1 MAFWTQLGL
10 LLWKNF
16 TYRRRQTFQLLIEV
30 AWPLFIFFI
39 LISVRLSYPPYEQH
53 ESQVK
58 SSSVLNRELG
68 TRVPWVNGIIC
79 NANNPCFRYPTP
91 GESPGIVGNFN
102 ASIVS
107 RLFSDARRL
116 LLYSQQDTSIKD
128 VQKVLG
134 KLHKLGNS
142 SALDLKLRDFLIDN
156 ETFSDF
162 LHHNVSMPS
171 SAVEELLDAGVNL
184 QQV

>member
-1 MAFWTQLGL
+1 MTFWTQLAL

-16 TYRRRQTFQLLIEV
+16 TYRKRQTFQLLIEV

-53 ESQVK
+53 ECKYQTQQ
-58 SSSVLNRELG
+58 LHPEWLL
-68 TRVPWVNGIIC
+68 PWIQGIIC

-107 RLFSDARRL
+107 RLFSDAKRL

-134 KLHKLGNS
+134 KLRKLGNS
-142 SALDLKLRDFLIDN
+142 S
-156 ETFSDF
+156 
-162 LHHNVSMPS
+162 
-171 SAVEELLDAGVNL
+171 G
-184 QQV
+184 

>member
-53 ESQVK
+53 ECHFPNKAMPSA
-58 SSSVLNRELG
+58 G
-68 TRVPWVNGIIC
+68 TLPWIQGIIC

-107 RLFSDARRL
+107 RLFSDAKRL

-134 KLHKLGNS
+134 KLRKLGNS
-142 SALDLKLRDFLIDN
+142 SGLDLKLRDFLIDN

-162 LHHNVSMPS
+162 LHHNMSVPS
-171 SAVEELLDAGVNL
+171 SAVEELLDAEVNL
-184 QQV
+184 QRV

>member
-53 ESQVK
+53 ECK
-58 SSSVLNRELG
+58 YKREQLHPEWLLFH
-68 TRVPWVNGIIC
+68 VPS
-79 NANNPCFRYPTP
+79 PCFRYPTP

-107 RLFSDARRL
+107 RLFSDAKRL

-134 KLHKLGNS
+134 KLQKLRNS
-142 SALDLKLRDFLIDN
+142 SGLDLKLRDFLIDN
-156 ETFSDF
+156 ETLSDF

-171 SAVEELLDAGVNL
+171 SAVEKLLDAEVNL